1 MIFDDYLELL
11 INKVRK
17 VTNEQGLLA
26 LDADVV
32 KDMDFK
38 EIMKAAF
45 CTLRLSKKVDEQMIM
60 GITKRVKGFNNRMI
74 AWYFLKMYLEDNRIL
89 SDAQL
94 LSLFNEEKRNLAKQF
109 AKLSVEQKMESY
121 RLTSLF
127 FLKQKNES
135 SSIEAEPEF
144 LDFFRDEIFLK
155 MDDKWQRSMHI
166 V

>member
-45 CTLRLSKKVDEQMIM
+45 CTLRLIK
-60 GITKRVKGFNNRMI
+60 
-74 AWYFLKMYLEDNRIL
+74 
-89 SDAQL
+89 
-94 LSLFNEEKRNLAKQF
+94 
-109 AKLSVEQKMESY
+109 
-121 RLTSLF
+121 
-127 FLKQKNES
+127 
-135 SSIEAEPEF
+135 
-144 LDFFRDEIFLK
+144 
-155 MDDKWQRSMHI
+155 
-166 V
+166 

>member
-1 MIFDDYLELL
+1 
-11 INKVRK
+11 
-17 VTNEQGLLA
+17 
-26 LDADVV
+26 
-32 KDMDFK
+32 
-38 EIMKAAF
+38 
-45 CTLRLSKKVDEQMIM
+45 MIM

-144 LDFFRDEIFLK
+144 IDFFRDEIFLK